1 MVPDELSSGHP
12 SAPAPPPVRAAD
24 PSRARA
30 GGGSSLPPRSR
41 LLLILGGFIALF
53 ACLLVF
59 GAIAEDVHEQ
69 EANALDALLTPLL
82 HSLSTPT
89 LDAVMNAFTDLG
101 ATMVVLPL
109 LVVAL
114 VLLAWRRHR
123 AEALFLLVAMVGSV
137 VLNESLKLIFHR
149 PRPQL
154 SWSQVQPEYSFP
166 SGHAMNSL
174 VFYVALA
181 LIIGVLWG
189 RRAGLASMVLA
200 IVLALLIGT
209 SRIYLGYHYFT
220 DVSGGF
226 LAGAAWLVIVVASFG
241 GGTWARRSRAAASFP

>member
-1 MVPDELSSGHP
+1 MAPDLPSSGHR
-12 SAPAPPPVRAAD
+12 SAPAR
-24 PSRARA
+24 
-30 GGGSSLPPRSR
+30 GGLSLPPRSR

-82 HSLSTPT
+82 HSLSSPT
-89 LDAVMNAFTDLG
+89 LDAVMNGFTDIG
-101 ATMVVLPL
+101 STMVVLPL

-114 VLLAWRRHR
+114 VLLVWRRHR

-137 VLNESLKLIFHR
+137 VIDESLKLIFHR

-154 SWSQVQPEYSFP
+154 SWAQVQPEYSFP
-166 SGHAMNSL
+166 SGHSMNSV

-181 LIIGVLWG
+181 LIVAVLWG
-189 RRAGLASMVLA
+189 RRAGLAAVVLA
-200 IVLALLIGT
+200 IALALLIGT

-220 DVSGGF
+220 DVVGGF
-226 LAGAAWLVIVVASFG
+226 LAGAAWLTIVAAGFG
-241 GGTWARRSRAAASFP
+241 AEVWARRPRATGSVP